1 MEQTL
6 VVIHVRFAND
16 GSVREIGECPSGT
29 SPQDWFNA
37 LSRHSSNSYESL
49 SGGRGFFASNQRS
62 SNRSRPQF
70 FPPLHKEV

>member
-37 LSRHSSNSYESL
+37 LSRHSSNGYESL
-49 SGGRGFFASNQRS
+49 SGGRGAFRLEPAVIEQIKAAVLS
-62 SNRSRPQF
+62 P
-70 FPPLHKEV
+70 VT